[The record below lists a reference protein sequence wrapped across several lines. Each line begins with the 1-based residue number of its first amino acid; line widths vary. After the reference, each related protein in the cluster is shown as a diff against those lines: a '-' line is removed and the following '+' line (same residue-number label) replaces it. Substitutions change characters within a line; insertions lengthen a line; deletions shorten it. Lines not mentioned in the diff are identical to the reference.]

1 MEKNGRVVDRE
12 KTGISINHKGTLILY
27 STHII
32 LHSGVQKMSFST
44 KAILTFSTKATLV
57 LLTANMYLLYKDCIP
72 GNQATF
78 AETQTETS
86 QHVAYSVFVQSA
98 VIQIDATETR
108 ISFVERTESGKE
120 EEVSFIDADTFPKF
134 ERRLDAL
141 AALMEK
147 GGRIYELEQKLKKL
161 MQTQAPT
168 RTPTGTPTGD
178 TTTPSKSPTI
188 TPTSSPTNTTGTLL
202 LLYHE

>member
-1 MEKNGRVVDRE
+1 MGKKGRVVGRE
-12 KTGISINHKGTLILY
+12 KTGISINHEGTLTLY
-27 STHII
+27 STHIV
-32 LHSGVQKMSFST
+32 LHSGVQKMYFSI
-44 KAILTFSTKATLV
+44 KAILTLSMKALLV
-57 LLTANMYLLYKDCIP
+57 FLTVNVHLLHEDFIP

-78 AETQTETS
+78 EETQTETS
-86 QHVAYSVFVQSA
+86 QHVPYSVFVQSA

-108 ISFVERTESGKE
+108 ISFVERSESGKE

-161 MQTQAPT
+161 VETKASTRTAT
-168 RTPTGTPTGD
+168 RTPTEVPTID
-178 TTTPSKSPTI
+178 TTTPTKS
-188 TPTSSPTNTTGTLL
+188 PTSSPTNTTGIHVHNIT
-202 LLYHE
+202 